1 MAASNRGQT
10 WGSSE
15 TSVFLDIWAE
25 HFSGVQLSTKHKNT
39 HVYGGFRKALAERGF
54 RRTVQQCRT
63 KAKKLRAQYIK
74 VRDALKTSGGSS
86 EERQKFI
93 WYDRMH
99 AILRGTPAADPADL
113 LESRVLEQSVPGAA
127 VDVAEDCAT
136 DTKATSSRS
145 GPADAESSSTGS
157 LGPAQTGLTDPLPF
171 RDAATSRRL
180 PIPGAEA
187 HRINNSQDFQ
197 QFVDTTEVLLEKMDA
212 SDDWRTALEDARFER
227 LLREREEKCDRR
239 LDTIMDNQQ
248 TCMEMLKTI
257 LSTLP
262 GQSRCGAAVGV
273 QGEEQ
278 GGENTALR
286 GVGGPTQ
293 MEVNHGFTGRGANS
307 VLDSSVG
314 DTSSGGN
321 QIALNVIV
329 KAFAETMLL
338 RAKAAVYEVL
348 MGCLTRGEIQ
358 FHQYDDLKRS
368 IGKSLDD
375 IEIDFCSVKKEILEQ
390 YDVTYQ
396 K

>member
-136 DTKATSSRS
+136 
-145 GPADAESSSTGS
+145 GGC
-157 LGPAQTGLTDPLPF
+157 
-171 RDAATSRRL
+171 
-180 PIPGAEA
+180 IYC
-187 HRINNSQDFQ
+187 DF
-197 QFVDTTEVLLEKMDA
+197 
-212 SDDWRTALEDARFER
+212 SY
-227 LLREREEKCDRR
+227 
-239 LDTIMDNQQ
+239 
-248 TCMEMLKTI
+248 I
-257 LSTLP
+257 LS
-262 GQSRCGAAVGV
+262 GIF
-273 QGEEQ
+273 
-278 GGENTALR
+278 ENAPL
-286 GVGGPTQ
+286 
-293 MEVNHGFTGRGANS
+293 F
-307 VLDSSVG
+307 
-314 DTSSGGN
+314 
-321 QIALNVIV
+321 
-329 KAFAETMLL
+329 
-338 RAKAAVYEVL
+338 
-348 MGCLTRGEIQ
+348 
-358 FHQYDDLKRS
+358 RS
-368 IGKSLDD
+368 IFTPYVLHVN
-375 IEIDFCSVKKEILEQ
+375 IF
-390 YDVTYQ
+390 TR
-396 K
+396 